1 MSRYLLPSSYVRP
14 LMNAVT
20 PPETFVSD
28 PKSPLCTKCDFAHVN
43 TWVFDLDNTLYPHES
58 RIWPQVDERITLYLS
73 DMFGFDALS
82 ARALQKY
89 YYHHYG
95 TTLKGLMEE
104 HGINAQEF
112 LEFAHTIDLTHL
124 EAAVPLSDAISA
136 LSGRKLIMTNGS
148 RQHAENISLKL
159 GIREHFEDIFDIA
172 SANFVPKPEMAA
184 YDTFLE
190 RHNVDPKTSAMFEDV
205 AKNLITPHALGMKTV
220 LVLPQTPDPFR
231 ESHEQIAVDEP
242 YVHCVTHDL
251 AAFLVSIAPLAIAM
265 PKIPLPTEFAPL

>member
-1 MSRYLLPSSYVRP
+1 MSRYLLPSSYVRHF
-14 LMNAVT
+14 MNAVT
-20 PPETFVSD
+20 PPDTFVPD
-28 PKSPLCTKCDFAHVN
+28 PKSPLCTICDFAHVN

-89 YYHHYG
+89 YYHRYG

-124 EAAVPLSDAISA
+124 EAAVPLSDAISK

-184 YDTFLE
+184 YETFLE
-190 RHNVDPKTSAMFEDV
+190 RHHVNPKTSAMFEDV

-242 YVHCVTHDL
+242 YVHCITHDL
-251 AAFLVSIAPLAIAM
+251 AAFLVSIAPIS
-265 PKIPLPTEFAPL
+265 ITVPLPVDFAPL